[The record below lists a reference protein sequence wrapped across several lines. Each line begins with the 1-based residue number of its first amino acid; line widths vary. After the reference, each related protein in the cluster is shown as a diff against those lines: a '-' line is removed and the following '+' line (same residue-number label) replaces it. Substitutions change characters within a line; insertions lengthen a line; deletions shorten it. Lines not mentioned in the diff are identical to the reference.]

1 MNWPLAIGV
10 TPSFWNSVPLVMAV
24 ILKCVTSGPS
34 TGLRLITRPLV
45 VCVSSGVV
53 ASVTLGVSATGV
65 TVIVARAAGP
75 PTPASVLLVDER
87 TWKLPRPKKFGLGVY
102 FRPALPWATV
112 MNDPS

>member
-1 MNWPLAIGV
+1 M
-10 TPSFWNSVPLVMAV
+10 
-24 ILKCVTSGPS
+24 
-34 TGLRLITRPLV
+34 TRPLV
-45 VCVSSGVV
+45 DCVSSSVV
-53 ASVTLGVSATGV
+53 ALVTLGVSATGV

-112 MNDPS
+112 MNDPSGIGVTPSFWNSAPLVIPKILKCVIS